1 MCRVV
6 NLSMVETQTNSIDRS
21 IAHLLFH
28 ERLLQQPTLTPCCR
42 TETDSSF
49 ISRPVQPGSDS
60 LWMWHST
67 GLPTDWSDA
76 AAADLLEGMAPVM
89 VKGVDNGFA
98 TFAETSMHLSPVDT
112 QLAASSPTGIQS
124 SSDDLTPPFDQQ
136 KNLSSYI
143 PNESNVPSQPLQ
155 QSNIPRCSMAATEM
169 SSGSANKQ
177 GEKLSDCPQASSS
190 QGASNSE
197 QQECYGMKK
206 GVQPSRLQRA
216 TGIDELTK
224 YVEEMA
230 SLGSP
235 RVKDES
241 LTISNPPLVISSA
254 SDKWQPANLFK
265 DSGIPVP

>member
-1 MCRVV
+1 
-6 NLSMVETQTNSIDRS
+6 
-21 IAHLLFH
+21 
-28 ERLLQQPTLTPCCR
+28 
-42 TETDSSF
+42 
-49 ISRPVQPGSDS
+49 
-60 LWMWHST
+60 MWHST

-124 SSDDLTPPFDQQ
+124 STDDLTPPFDQQ

-143 PNESNVPSQPLQ
+143 PNESNVPSQPFQ
-155 QSNIPRCSMAATEM
+155 
-169 SSGSANKQ
+169 
-177 GEKLSDCPQASSS
+177 
-190 QGASNSE
+190 
-197 QQECYGMKK
+197 K

-265 DSGIPVP
+265 DSGEHTARFVYAVCS